1 MKTKFTESASI
12 LLFAVLVLLTS
23 CGKEKTPS
31 RDHIPI
37 IKERLSKLQDGVKN
51 QNISAIDSLL
61 SVDILKKNQGSDSLL
76 SFVFGP
82 NRDFAFE
89 SFGQPVII
97 YTDEVAQVEC
107 FVMDSTHQNN
117 RPVVLKYVYVSDQWL
132 LNGFEI
138 NSGVTN
144 RF

>member
-1 MKTKFTESASI
+1 MKTRIGNPASI
-12 LLFAVLVLLTS
+12 LMLAALVLSS
-23 CGKEKTPS
+23 CGEKKTPS

-37 IKERLSKLQDGVKN
+37 IKERLTKLQEGVKN
-51 QNISAIDSLL
+51 QNTAAIDSLL
-61 SVDILKKNQGSDSLL
+61 SVDILKKNQSSDSLL

-107 FVMDSTHQNN
+107 FVMDSTHQTN
-117 RPVVLKYVYVSDQWL
+117 RPVVLKFVYVSDQWL
-132 LNGFEI
+132 LNGFE
-138 NSGVTN
+138 TN
-144 RF
+144 TNPAVRF